1 MSSCSPI
8 TLIWFQA
15 THIMVTEE
23 LPVSAFGQRV
33 PVLPEQDFS
42 LPWMWSFLNFRWIRE
57 SKSQHQSFFRSKV
70 ERRQSAKKSNLET
83 RAESVFEEEVE
94 KMKEQ
99 CCQMARAGGR
109 KIQVRRPKSYFP
121 ELFGVFQQTKDLLSC
136 PEVTTVLKFRLVW
149 CFYQLTFL
157 PRSWNQSVEPDT
169 SPRLP
174 HVSTKAFTFISQ
186 TPVPHFLFPIERSH

>member
-57 SKSQHQSFFRSKV
+57 SKSQQLSFFLSV
-70 ERRQSAKKSNLET
+70 ESWTKTIRKEVKPRIESRVHFRRRKI
-83 RAESVFEEEVE
+83 
-94 KMKEQ
+94 MKEQ

-109 KIQVRRPKSYFP
+109 KIQVRRPKSYFRNF
-121 ELFGVFQQTKDLLSC
+121 FGVFQQTKDLLSC
-136 PEVTTVLKFRLVW
+136 PEVTTVSKFRLVW
-149 CFYQLTFL
+149 CF
-157 PRSWNQSVEPDT
+157 
-169 SPRLP
+169 
-174 HVSTKAFTFISQ
+174 FIS
-186 TPVPHFLFPIERSH
+186 

>member
-57 SKSQHQSFFRSKV
+57 SKSQQLSFFLSV
-70 ERRQSAKKSNLET
+70 ESWTKTIRKEVKPRIESRVHFRRRKI
-83 RAESVFEEEVE
+83 
-94 KMKEQ
+94 MKEQ

-121 ELFGVFQQTKDLLSC
+121 ELF
-136 PEVTTVLKFRLVW
+136 W
-149 CFYQLTFL
+149 CFSTNQRPFEL
-157 PRSWNQSVEPDT
+157 PRS
-169 SPRLP
+169 
-174 HVSTKAFTFISQ
+174 HVRFEISTCLVFFIS
-186 TPVPHFLFPIERSH
+186 